1 MRNKNKKRRQN
12 VLPEKSIKESKKK
25 KKLEEEISKVQL
37 CQILLT
43 DQVR

>member
-1 MRNKNKKRRQN
+1 M
-12 VLPEKSIKESKKK
+12 LPEKSIKKSKK

>member
-25 KKLEEEISKVQL
+25 KIRRRNFQGPIVSN
-37 CQILLT
+37 IA
-43 DQVR
+43 D